1 MDPSDVGAGKLD
13 WATILPSGYD
23 AGVRNFFLEQEP
35 PFAASRLEAAE
46 NGYKYLS
53 TLET

>member
-13 WATILPSGYD
+13 WKTILPTAYA
-23 AGVRNFFLEQEP
+23 AGVRNFYLEQEP
-35 PFAASRLEAAE
+35 PFATSRLEAAE

-53 TLET
+53 TLEA